1 MGFSTGELKAIRQH
15 GMPSYRHH
23 DCGTLYVQFD
33 IEFPPS
39 NWVDKEVIMS
49 LENILPSRPELQIP
63 QDAMTD
69 DVELTTMNDEQQ
81 RSASNH
87 MTNGEEEDEGHGPSV
102 QCAQQ

>member
-1 MGFSTGELKAIRQH
+1 LKAIRQH

-23 DCGTLYVQFD
+23 DYGTLYVQFD

-39 NWVDKEVIMS
+39 NWADKEVIMS
-49 LENILPSRPELQIP
+49 LEKILPSRPELQIP
-63 QDAMTD
+63 PDAMTD

-87 MTNGEEEDEGHGPSV
+87 MANGEDDDDGHGPSV

>member
-1 MGFSTGELKAIRQH
+1 
-15 GMPSYRHH
+15 MPSYRHH
-23 DCGTLYVQFD
+23 DYGTLFIQFD

-39 NWVDKEVIMS
+39 NWTDKNIIMS
-49 LENILPSRPELQIP
+49 LENILPPRQTLQIP
-63 QDAMTD
+63 PEAVTE

-87 MTNGEEEDEGHGPSV
+87 MNGGEEDDDGHGPSV